1 MSKAEILELLPK
13 LAPNERLEIFD
24 RLCDL
29 QEAEL
34 HDIHQQWV
42 DEALN
47 SGSARPAAT
56 ADWEGAL
63 QRGLGRAAERS

>member
-13 LAPNERLEIFD
+13 LGRDERREIFD

-29 QEAEL
+29 EEAEFSES
-34 HDIHQQWV
+34 HQKLV
-42 DEALN
+42 DEALC
-47 SGSARPAAT
+47 SGPARPATA

-63 QRGLGRAAERS
+63 QRGLERAEKA